1 MDHKT
6 SYQQAKTNKCKI
18 KKVKT
23 DKQLIY
29 EYVRT
34 NFAVNTDVN
43 HVSTVINLL
52 VYQKT
57 LTMKSTK
64 HEDLYFIVNENTKD
78 LTLSVPKRLKNL
90 IFEIPKI
97 PQTLSINN

>member
-1 MDHKT
+1 MSHKT
-6 SYQQAKTNKCKI
+6 SYQQAKTNKYKI

-34 NFAVNTDVN
+34 NSAVNTDVN

-90 IFEIPKI
+90 IFKISKI

>member
-1 MDHKT
+1 MYHKT
-6 SYQQAKTNKCKI
+6 SYQQAKTNKYKI

-23 DKQLIY
+23 DIQLIY

-52 VYQKT
+52 VDQNT
-57 LTMKSTK
+57 LKMKSTK
-64 HEDLYFIVNENTKD
+64 HRDFYFIVTDNTKD
-78 LTLSVPKRLKNL
+78 LTLSVPKRLKSL
-90 IFEIPKI
+90 IFHIPKI
-97 PQTLSINN
+97 PQILSINN